1 MAMTHVPIVRRLI
14 QIVLVAAC
22 TAIAMPATAQGTAG
36 SVKGRI
42 LDPESQPA
50 AGAQIT
56 FESTK
61 DSTLEPIIVNSS
73 LTGDFAVGVLPA
85 GTWLVTVV
93 QGKFYAQRKEPIV
106 ITNGEKVDA
115 GDIKMHVGTGDEMRR
130 AADAQKAAIAKH
142 NERAAK
148 EQLAV
153 KAADAAR
160 DAGNYDDA
168 IAKYT
173 DVAGL
178 LSNCGLC
185 YIRIGDIYLDQKND
199 PAEAEK
205 AYLKAIDLNSANS
218 TADAPTR
225 AAPYAKLATIYNK
238 QQKFDD
244 ASKMSAKANEVMEAG
259 GGSADPTAAYNQGV
273 SLWNAN
279 KFPEAQAQFAKAV
292 KLDPKMAEAYYYL
305 AMTLVNQNK
314 LAEAKPNFQTYL
326 KLAPDGP
333 NAATAKAIL
342 DSIK

>member
-1 MAMTHVPIVRRLI
+1 MTHVPIVRRLI
-14 QIVLVAAC
+14 QSVLVAAC
-22 TAIAMPATAQGTAG
+22 TAIAVQAVAQGTAG
-36 SVKGRI
+36 SVKGRV
-42 LDPESQPA
+42 LDPEGQPA
-50 AGAQIT
+50 AAAQLT
-56 FESTK
+56 FENTK
-61 DSTLEPIIVNSS
+61 DSTKEPIILNTN
-73 LTGDFAVGVLPA
+73 LTGDFAVDVLPA

-93 QGKFYAQRKEPIV
+93 QGKFYAQRKDPIV
-106 ITNGEKVDA
+106 ITNGEKIDA

-142 NERAAK
+142 NDRAMK
-148 EQLAV
+148 QQLAI
-153 KAADAAR
+153 KAADTAR

-178 LSNCGLC
+178 LTNCGLC
-185 YIRIGDIYLDQKND
+185 YVRIGDIYLDQKND

-205 AYLKAIDLNSANS
+205 AFLKAIDLNAQNS
-218 TADAPTR
+218 SVDASTR

-244 ASKMSAKANEVMEAG
+244 ASKMSAKANELMEAG
-259 GGSADPTAAYNQGV
+259 GGTGDPTAAYNQGV

-279 KFPEAQAQFAKAV
+279 KPAEAQVQFAKAV

-305 AMTLVNQNK
+305 GMTLVSQNK

>member
-1 MAMTHVPIVRRLI
+1 MTHVPIVRRLI
-14 QIVLVAAC
+14 QSVLVAVC
-22 TAIAMPATAQGTAG
+22 IAVAVPAVAQGTAG

-42 LDPESQPA
+42 LDPQGQPA
-50 AGAQIT
+50 AAAQVT
-56 FESTK
+56 FENTK
-61 DSTLEPIIVNSS
+61 DTTKEPIILNTT
-73 LTGDFAVGVLPA
+73 LTGDFAVDVVPP
-85 GTWLVTVV
+85 GTWLVSAV
-93 QGKFYAQRKEPIV
+93 QGKFYVQRKDPIV
-106 ITNGEKVDA
+106 ITNGEKIDA

-130 AADAQKAAIAKH
+130 AADSQKAAIARH
-142 NERAAK
+142 NDRAAK
-148 EQLAV
+148 ELLAV

-160 DAGNYDDA
+160 DAGNFDDA

-199 PAEAEK
+199 PTEAEK
-205 AYLKAIDLNSANS
+205 AYLKAIDLNTANS
-218 TADAPTR
+218 SADASTR

-259 GGSADPTAAYNQGV
+259 GGTGDPTAAYNQGV

-279 KFPEAQAQFAKAV
+279 KMTEAQTQFEKAV

-314 LAEAKPNFQTYL
+314 LPEAKPNFQTYL

-333 NAATAKAIL
+333 NAATAKAML
-342 DSIK
+342 DAIK

>member
-1 MAMTHVPIVRRLI
+1 MTHVPIVRRLI
-14 QIVLVAAC
+14 QSVLVAVC
-22 TAIAMPATAQGTAG
+22 LAIAVPAFAQGTAG
-36 SVKGRI
+36 SVKGRV
-42 LDPESQPA
+42 LDPQGQPA
-50 AGAQIT
+50 AAAQVT
-56 FESTK
+56 LENAK
-61 DSTLEPIIVNSS
+61 DSTKEPIILNTN
-73 LTGDFAVGVLPA
+73 LTGDFAIDVVPP

-93 QGKFYAQRKEPIV
+93 QGKFYAQRKDPIV
-106 ITNGEKVDA
+106 IANGEKVDA

-130 AADAQKAAIAKH
+130 AADAQKAAIARH
-142 NERAAK
+142 NDRAAK

-205 AYLKAIDLNSANS
+205 AYLKAIDLNAANS
-218 TADAPTR
+218 SADASTR

-259 GGSADPTAAYNQGV
+259 GGTGDPTAAYNQGV

-279 KFPEAQAQFAKAV
+279 KMTEAQAQFEKAV

-314 LAEAKPNFQTYL
+314 LPEAKPNFQTYL

-342 DSIK
+342 ESIK

>member
-1 MAMTHVPIVRRLI
+1 MTHVPIVRRLI
-14 QIVLVAAC
+14 QSALVAVC
-22 TAIAMPATAQGTAG
+22 LAIAVPAFAQGTAG
-36 SVKGRI
+36 SVKGRV
-42 LDPESQPA
+42 LDPQGQPA
-50 AGAQIT
+50 AAAQVT
-56 FESTK
+56 LENAK
-61 DSTLEPIIVNSS
+61 DSSKEPIILNTN
-73 LTGDFAVGVLPA
+73 LTGDFAIDVVPP

-93 QGKFYAQRKEPIV
+93 QGKFYAQRKDPIV
-106 ITNGEKVDA
+106 IANGEKVDA
-115 GDIKMHVGTGDEMRR
+115 GDTKMHVGTGDEMRR
-130 AADAQKAAIAKH
+130 AADAQKAAIARH
-142 NERAAK
+142 NDRAAK

-160 DAGNYDDA
+160 DAGDFDDA

-205 AYLKAIDLNSANS
+205 AYLKAIDLNAANS
-218 TADAPTR
+218 SADASTR

-259 GGSADPTAAYNQGV
+259 GGTGDPTAAYNQGV

-279 KFPEAQAQFAKAV
+279 KMTEAQAQFEKAV

-314 LAEAKPNFQTYL
+314 LPEAKPNFQTYL

-342 DSIK
+342 ESIK

>member
-1 MAMTHVPIVRRLI
+1 MTHVPIVRRLI
-14 QIVLVAAC
+14 QSVLVAVC
-22 TAIAMPATAQGTAG
+22 IAIAVPALAQGTAG
-36 SVKGRI
+36 SVKGRV
-42 LDPESQPA
+42 LDPQGQPA
-50 AGAQIT
+50 AGAQVT
-56 FESTK
+56 FENTK
-61 DSTLEPIIVNSS
+61 DSSQEPIILNTNM
-73 LTGDFAVGVLPA
+73 TGDFAVDVVPA

-93 QGKFYAQRKEPIV
+93 QGKFYAQRKDSIV

-115 GDIKMHVGTGDEMRR
+115 GDIKMHIGTGDEMRR

-148 EQLAV
+148 QQLAV

-173 DVAGL
+173 DVAGM

-205 AYLKAIDLNSANS
+205 AYLKAIDLNAANS
-218 TADAPTR
+218 SADAPTR

-244 ASKMSAKANEVMEAG
+244 ASKMSAKASELMEAG
-259 GGSADPTAAYNQGV
+259 GGAGDPTAAYNQGV

-279 KFPEAQAQFAKAV
+279 KMTEAQAQFEKAV
-292 KLDPKMAEAYYYL
+292 KLDPKMAEAHYYL

-314 LAEAKPNFQTYL
+314 LADAKPHFETYL

-342 DSIK
+342 ESIK

>member
-1 MAMTHVPIVRRLI
+1 MSHVPIVRRLI
-14 QIVLVAAC
+14 QSVLVAAC
-22 TAIAMPATAQGTAG
+22 TAIAAQAVAQGTAG
-36 SVKGRI
+36 SAKGRV
-42 LDPESQPA
+42 LDPQGQPA
-50 AGAQIT
+50 AAAQVT
-56 FESTK
+56 LDNAK
-61 DSTLEPIIVNSS
+61 DSTKEPIILTTN
-73 LTGDFAVGVLPA
+73 LTGDFAVDVLPA

-93 QGKFYAQRKEPIV
+93 QGKFYAQRKDPIV
-106 ITNGEKVDA
+106 ISNGEKIDA
-115 GDIKMHVGTGDEMRR
+115 GDIKMHIGTGDEMRR
-130 AADAQKAAIAKH
+130 AADAQKAAVAKH
-142 NERAAK
+142 NDRAMK
-148 EQLAV
+148 EQLAI
-153 KAADAAR
+153 KAADTAR

-178 LSNCGLC
+178 LTNCGLC

-199 PAEAEK
+199 PTEAEK
-205 AYLKAIDLNSANS
+205 AYLKAIDLNAGSSSADPS
-218 TADAPTR
+218 TR

-259 GGSADPTAAYNQGV
+259 GGAGDPTAAYNQGV

-279 KFPEAQAQFAKAV
+279 KPAEAQVQFAKAV

-305 AMTLVNQNK
+305 GMTLVSQNK
-314 LAEAKPNFQTYL
+314 LPEAKPNFQTYL

>member
-1 MAMTHVPIVRRLI
+1 MTHVPIVRRLI
-14 QIVLVAAC
+14 QSALVAVC
-22 TAIAMPATAQGTAG
+22 LAIAVPAFAQGTAG
-36 SVKGRI
+36 SVKGRV
-42 LDPESQPA
+42 LDPQGQPA
-50 AGAQIT
+50 AAAQVT
-56 FESTK
+56 LENAK
-61 DSTLEPIIVNSS
+61 DSSKEPIILNTN
-73 LTGDFAVGVLPA
+73 LTGDFAIDVVPP

-93 QGKFYAQRKEPIV
+93 QGKFYAQRKDPIV
-106 ITNGEKVDA
+106 IANGEKVDA

-130 AADAQKAAIAKH
+130 AADAQKAAIARH
-142 NERAAK
+142 NDRAAK

-160 DAGNYDDA
+160 DAGDFDDA

-205 AYLKAIDLNSANS
+205 AYLKAIDLNAANS
-218 TADAPTR
+218 SADASTR

-259 GGSADPTAAYNQGV
+259 GGTGDPTAAYNQGV

-279 KFPEAQAQFAKAV
+279 KMTEAQAQFEKAV

-314 LAEAKPNFQTYL
+314 LPEAKPNFQTYL

-342 DSIK
+342 ESIK

>member
-1 MAMTHVPIVRRLI
+1 MTHVPIVRRLI
-14 QIVLVAAC
+14 QSVLVAVC
-22 TAIAMPATAQGTAG
+22 TAIAVPAIAQGTSG
-36 SVKGRI
+36 SVKGRV
-42 LDPESQPA
+42 LDPQGQPA
-50 AGAQIT
+50 AMAQLT
-56 FESTK
+56 LENTK
-61 DSTLEPIIVNSS
+61 DSTKEPIIVSTN
-73 LTGDFAVGVLPA
+73 LTGDFAVDVLPA

-93 QGKFYAQRKEPIV
+93 QAKFYAQRKDPVV

-130 AADAQKAAIAKH
+130 AADAQKAAVAKH
-142 NERAAK
+142 NDRAAK

-153 KAADAAR
+153 KAADTAR

-168 IAKYT
+168 IAKYA

-178 LSNCGLC
+178 LTNCGLC

-199 PAEAEK
+199 PTEAEK
-205 AYLKAIDLNSANS
+205 AYLKAIDLNAANS
-218 TADAPTR
+218 SADASTR

-259 GGSADPTAAYNQGV
+259 GGTGDPTAAYNQGV
-273 SLWNAN
+273 SLWNAQ
-279 KFPEAQAQFAKAV
+279 KMPEAQAQFEKAV

-314 LAEAKPNFQTYL
+314 IPAAKPNLETYL

-342 DSIK
+342 ASIK

>member
-1 MAMTHVPIVRRLI
+1 MTHVPIVRRLI
-14 QIVLVAAC
+14 QSVLVAVCA
-22 TAIAMPATAQGTAG
+22 AIAVPAIAQGTAG

-42 LDPESQPA
+42 LDPQGQPA
-50 AGAQIT
+50 AAAQIT
-56 FESTK
+56 LENAK
-61 DSTLEPIIVNSS
+61 DSTKEPIILNSN
-73 LTGDFAVGVLPA
+73 LTGDFAADVVPA

-93 QGKFYAQRKEPIV
+93 QGKFYAQRKDPIV

-130 AADAQKAAIAKH
+130 AADAQKAAVAKH
-142 NERAAK
+142 NERAAR
-148 EQLAV
+148 EQLAI
-153 KAADAAR
+153 KAADTAR

-178 LSNCGLC
+178 LTNCGLC
-185 YIRIGDIYLDQKND
+185 YIRIGDIYLDQKSD

-205 AYLKAIDLNSANS
+205 AFLKAIELNTANS
-218 TADAPTR
+218 SADASTR

-244 ASKMSAKANEVMEAG
+244 ASKMSAKANEIMEAG
-259 GGSADPTAAYNQGV
+259 GGTADPTAAYNQGV

-279 KFPEAQAQFAKAV
+279 KFPEAQVQFDKAV
-292 KLDPKMAEAYYYL
+292 KLDPKMAEAHYYL

-314 LAEAKPNFQTYL
+314 LTEAKPHFETYL

>member
-1 MAMTHVPIVRRLI
+1 MTHVPIVRRLI
-14 QIVLVAAC
+14 QSVLVAVC
-22 TAIAMPATAQGTAG
+22 IAVAVPAVAQGTAG

-42 LDPESQPA
+42 LDPQGQPA
-50 AGAQIT
+50 AAAQVT
-56 FESTK
+56 FESAKDTTK
-61 DSTLEPIIVNSS
+61 EPIILNTT
-73 LTGDFAVGVLPA
+73 LTGDFAVDVVPP
-85 GTWLVTVV
+85 GTWLVSAV
-93 QGKFYAQRKEPIV
+93 QGKFYVQRKDPIV
-106 ITNGEKVDA
+106 ITNGEKIDA
-115 GDIKMHVGTGDEMRR
+115 GDIKMHVGTADEMRK
-130 AADAQKAAIAKH
+130 AADAQKAAIARH
-142 NERAAK
+142 NDRAAK

-160 DAGNYDDA
+160 DAGNFDDA

-199 PAEAEK
+199 QAEAEK
-205 AYLKAIDLNSANS
+205 AYLKAIDLNAANS
-218 TADAPTR
+218 SADASTR

-259 GGSADPTAAYNQGV
+259 GGTGDPTAAYNQGV

-279 KFPEAQAQFAKAV
+279 KMTEAQTQFEKAV

-314 LAEAKPNFQTYL
+314 LPEAKPNFQTYL

-333 NAATAKAIL
+333 NAATAKAML
-342 DSIK
+342 EAIK